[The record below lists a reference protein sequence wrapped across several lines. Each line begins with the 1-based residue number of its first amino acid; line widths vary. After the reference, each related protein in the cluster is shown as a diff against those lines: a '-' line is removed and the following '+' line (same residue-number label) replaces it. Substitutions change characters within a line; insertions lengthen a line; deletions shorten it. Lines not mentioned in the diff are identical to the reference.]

1 MPSRTS
7 LFQAAQDPDALHS
20 RTGGDG
26 LPRPRGEAVDF
37 AAIPGFERDD
47 LAQAFAAFRRSAE
60 AIVSNAALLRPARPA
75 FLGLEEISRAALN
88 DPEEPATFFR
98 RWFQPFRLQKLGLL
112 TGYYE
117 VEAEARREA
126 EPGFTTAVLAR
137 PSDLVTLNEAP
148 LIVEG
153 GPPLFAARRRPDGA
167 LEPYPARRE
176 IEEGPWLSQSPPLAY
191 LADSVELFL
200 IQVQGSATLAFPD
213 GSSAAL
219 TYDGRNGR
227 PYTSVGRLLIE
238 RGLVEP
244 ERMSLSTLKAAVRAM
259 GLGPGEAGRR
269 LMQENESYVFF
280 RLDDSPERRLGPIG
294 GAGLALSTLR
304 SIAVDRAIWCYGLP
318 FWIEADIPWRR
329 PNAEPFARL
338 MIAQDTG
345 TAILGEARAD
355 LYFGSGEQAGALAG
369 GIRHDAQFFALL
381 PKVG

>member
-1 MPSRTS
+1 MPPTTS
-7 LFQAAQDPDALHS
+7 PLQAAQDPDALHS
-20 RTGGDG
+20 RAGGDG

-75 FLGLEEISRAALN
+75 FLGLEEISRAALD
-88 DPEEPATFFR
+88 DPGEPGAFFR

-117 VEAEARREA
+117 VEVEARGQA
-126 EPGFTTAVLAR
+126 EPGFAIPVLAR
-137 PSDLVTLNEAP
+137 PGDLVTLNEAP

-200 IQVQGSATLAFPD
+200 IQVQGAARLAFPD

-244 ERMSLSTLKAAVRAM
+244 ERMSLSTLKAALRAM

-280 RLDDSPERRLGPIG
+280 RADDSPERRLGPIG

-304 SIAVDRAIWCYGLP
+304 SIAVDRTIWCYGLP
-318 FWIEADIPWRR
+318 FWIESEIPWRR
-329 PNAEPFARL
+329 PDAEPFARL

-355 LYFGSGEQAGALAG
+355 LYFGSGEKAGALAG
-369 GIRHDAQFFALL
+369 GIRHEAQFFALL

>member
-1 MPSRTS
+1 MTS
-7 LFQAAQDPDALHS
+7 PLPAARGFSALI
-20 RTGGDG
+20 GPVGDDG
-26 LPRPRGEAVDF
+26 LPQLCGEAVDF
-37 AAIPGFERDD
+37 AAVPGFERDD

-75 FLGLEEISRAALN
+75 FLGLEEISRAALGAPG
-88 DPEEPATFFR
+88 DPATFFH
-98 RWFQPFRLQKLGLL
+98 RWFQPFRLHRTGLL

-117 VEAEARREA
+117 VEVEARRSA
-126 EPGFTTAVLAR
+126 EPGFTTPVLAR
-137 PSDLVTLNEAP
+137 PPDLVTLNEAP

-153 GPPLFAARRRPDGA
+153 GAPLLAARRRPDGA
-167 LEPYPARRE
+167 LEPFPARRE
-176 IEEGPWLSQSPPLAY
+176 IEDGLWQSPSPPLAY

-200 IQVQGSATLAFPD
+200 IQVQGSARLKFPD

-227 PYTSVGRLLIE
+227 PYTSVGRLLVE

-244 ERMSLSTLKAAVRAM
+244 EAMSLSALKAALRAM
-259 GLGPGEAGRR
+259 GAAPGEAGRQ
-269 LMQENESYVFF
+269 LMQENESYIFF

-294 GAGLALSTLR
+294 GAGLALSPLR

-329 PNAEPFARL
+329 SSPESFARL

-345 TAILGEARAD
+345 SAILGEARAD
-355 LYFGSGEQAGALAG
+355 LYFGSGEKAGALAG
-369 GIRHDAQFFALL
+369 GIRHDARFFALL
-381 PKVG
+381 PKAG